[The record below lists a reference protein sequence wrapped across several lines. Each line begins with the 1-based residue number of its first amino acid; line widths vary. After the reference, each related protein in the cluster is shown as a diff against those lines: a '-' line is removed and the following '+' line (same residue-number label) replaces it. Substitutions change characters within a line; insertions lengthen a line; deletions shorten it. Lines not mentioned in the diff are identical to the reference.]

1 VQGVE
6 DSEIKA
12 YVKRRYGEIA
22 QGAGSCGCGCGCEC
36 GPSAT
41 DAASQLGYS
50 AEDLASVPDASSM
63 GLGCGN
69 PVALASLRE
78 GDIVLD
84 LGSGGG
90 IDVFLA
96 ANRVG
101 PNGRVIGVDMTDAMI
116 AKAAATAE
124 QHGYANVEFRL
135 GEIEQLPVDD
145 DSVDVVLSNC
155 VINLSPDKARV
166 FTEAYRVLKPN
177 GRILISDI
185 VTEGRLPERV
195 RSSLAAWAG
204 CVAGA
209 LEKQQYL
216 DAIRDAGFNA
226 VRIVSE
232 STCGLEYAPE
242 WNGTITSVQV
252 EAYKPS

>member
-1 VQGVE
+1 ME

-12 YVKRRYGEIA
+12 YVKQRYGEIA
-22 QGAGSCGCGCGCEC
+22 QAAGSCGCGCGCEC

-41 DAASQLGYS
+41 DAALQLGYS
-50 AEDLASVPDASSM
+50 AEDLQSIPDASSM

-78 GDIVLD
+78 GDTVLD

-116 AKAAATAE
+116 AKATATAK

-135 GEIEQLPVDD
+135 GEIEQLPIDD

-155 VINLSPDKARV
+155 VINLAPDKARV

-185 VTEGRLPERV
+185 VTEGTLPEPV

-216 DAIRDAGFNA
+216 DTIRNAGFQT

-232 STCGLEYAPE
+232 STCSIESAPE
-242 WNGTITSVQV
+242 LTGNITSVQV
-252 EAYKPS
+252 EAFKPS